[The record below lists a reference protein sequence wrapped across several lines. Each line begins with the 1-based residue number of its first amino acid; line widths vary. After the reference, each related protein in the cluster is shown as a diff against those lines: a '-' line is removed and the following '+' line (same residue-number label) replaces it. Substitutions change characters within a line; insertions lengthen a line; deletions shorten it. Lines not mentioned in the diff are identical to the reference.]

1 MNDLLNKL
9 LNFGFTDGI
18 DESKGENEIKLLKLI
33 KPGVNSVLN
42 NLF

>member
-33 KPGVNSVLN
+33 KPGFKQFVLN
-42 NLF
+42 